1 MTSGLHPHSSIPS
14 YYEALTLLQYTDQ
27 FFNYLTVKSTY
38 GKTQLLSQA

>member
-1 MTSGLHPHSSIPS
+1 MTFCVHPRSSINS

-27 FFNYLTVKSTY
+27 FFNFLTVKSTY